1 MCPPGRLRSISIAAR
16 IIPTLVNGH
25 TGLRHSAQCSCCNS
39 RFRHRLQAYG
49 PSPNSAVAT
58 VDSVNARRLTAAA
71 TVQSVIGHRLTALR
85 PTQLLQLSILSTPA
99 GLRLLQRSIPST
111 PSGLRLLQQS
121 IPSSPAGCFRQSCKS
136 RFQHRLQALHS
147 VAAVDSVI
155 VQRLSTELLQ

>member
-71 TVQSVIGHRLTALR
+71 TVHSVNALRLTAAA
-85 PTQLLQLSILSTPA
+85 TV
-99 GLRLLQRSIPST
+99 
-111 PSGLRLLQQS
+111 
-121 IPSSPAGCFRQSCKS
+121 
-136 RFQHRLQALHS
+136 HS
-147 VAAVDSVI
+147 VIAR
-155 VQRLSTELLQ
+155 RLFSTELQKSIPESSPGSPQCCCSRFRHRPEAVHRAAAVISVIF